1 MKEIFLGYQKVCC
14 ATGKC
19 LRFWEVFCDTGKC
32 CAITGN
38 CFGTLGRAVV
48 KLMWGVRWGTQANDK
63 KNTYMMV
70 SLCHLFMQDIFDSS
84 DNVYSVHYALHEIFP
99 FFFRLF
105 WLFFFPLS
113 LISWSTPRGA
123 QFAAPATKKK
133 VVTKM
138 GSIHDLRTPAFLVD
152 LKTLK
157 NNCRVMRE
165 KCKSLGVQLR
175 THMKTHRTK

>member
-1 MKEIFLGYQKVCC
+1 MPFVHARHFLTVQTIFLSGISLLGIVLGHWEELSWNWCRGY
-14 ATGKC
+14 GGD
-19 LRFWEVFCDTGKC
+19 LRLTTERTVTWWFRY
-32 CAITGN
+32 AICSCKT
-38 CFGTLGRAVV
+38 F
-48 KLMWGVRWGTQANDK
+48 
-63 KNTYMMV
+63 
-70 SLCHLFMQDIFDSS
+70 FDSS
-84 DNVYSVHYALHEIFP
+84 NNIPFCSFRAAWIFP

-105 WLFFFPLS
+105 WLLFFPLS

-123 QFAAPATKKK
+123 QFAAPATGEK

-138 GSIHDLRTPAFLVD
+138 GSIYDLRTPAFLVD